1 MPRINS
7 SRSAAEPVA
16 PELFAVIHIGS
27 SAITMLL
34 GERQGGDAIRTIE
47 RLSQPVPLAA
57 DVFRAWNISQE
68 SIERAVEI
76 LRDCAEVM
84 REAGLTGP
92 PQRIVAANV
101 LLEARNHDTLLNRID
116 VALGWQ
122 AKMLEDGE
130 MTRLIYF
137 GTRRLVHRNRRM
149 AEKNTLVCHIGPGNT
164 RALFFD
170 ESDRLDYHSYRL
182 GVERV
187 RAQLEQVRG
196 PLSISALMI
205 GQHTRSVLD
214 QFALEFD
221 TAKVRQLVA
230 LGHEIQAVA
239 PLIGTVR
246 KDSIVVPV
254 KRLTAMAREV
264 ESLGAAHLVN
274 RHQLDFRTADLLLYT
289 LSLHAGIAEDF
300 DLKEIVV
307 PASDYEETLLTGL
320 MSPKTAVENFGPEV
334 LQTSVNLGRRFQ
346 IDLAH
351 AQHVAMLA
359 GRLFDELHDLHGL
372 GAHEALLLQVAALL
386 HETGHLISARDH
398 HRHSQYI
405 IQHNEVFG
413 LSEDDTL
420 AAALIARY
428 HRGEVPSTE
437 HAEYR
442 NLDRD
447 QRLTVAKLV
456 ALLRV
461 ADALD
466 RGRGQRVSLERA
478 VVDGPILRLHLGRT
492 RDLGAEEVSMREKSA
507 LFTQV
512 YGLEVALH
520 VAPAKT
526 SA

>member
-1 MPRINS
+1 MRKKPAS
-7 SRSAAEPVA
+7 QKAPEPVV
-16 PELFAVIHIGS
+16 PEIFAVIHIGAN
-27 SAITMLL
+27 AITMLV
-34 GERQGGDAIRTIE
+34 GERQGGDGVRTVE
-47 RLSQPVPLAA
+47 LLSQPVPLAA
-57 DVFRAWNISQE
+57 DVFREWNISQE

-84 REAGLTGP
+84 KEAGLTGAP
-92 PQRIVAANV
+92 KRVVVANV

-130 MTRLIYF
+130 MTRLIYL
-137 GTRRLVHRNRRM
+137 GTRRLVYRHRRM

-170 ESDRLDYHSYRL
+170 ERDRLDYHSYRL

-187 RAQLEQVRG
+187 RAQLEHVRG

-214 QFALEFD
+214 QLAQEFQS
-221 TAKVRQLVA
+221 AKVRQIVA

-239 PLIGTVR
+239 PLIGTAR
-246 KDSIVVPV
+246 KDSVVVPV
-254 KRLTAMAREV
+254 KRLQAMAREV
-264 ESLGAAHLVN
+264 ETLGAAHLVN

-289 LSLHAGIAEDF
+289 LALHAGIAGEF
-300 DLKEIVV
+300 GLKEIVV
-307 PASDYEETLLTGL
+307 PATDYEETLLAGL
-320 MSPKTAVENFGPEV
+320 VSPETAVEKFGPEV
-334 LQTSVNLGRRFQ
+334 LQTAINLGRRFQ

-351 AQHVAMLA
+351 AQHVAFLA
-359 GRLFDELHDLHGL
+359 SRLFDELRDLHGL
-372 GAHEALLLQVAALL
+372 GDHEALILQVAALL

-405 IQHNEVFG
+405 IEHNEVFG
-413 LSEDDTL
+413 LTEDDTL

-456 ALLRV
+456 AMLRV

-466 RGRGQRVSLERA
+466 RGRGQRITLGRA
-478 VVDGPILRLHLGRT
+478 VVDGPVLRLYVGRSK
-492 RDLGAEEVSMREKSA
+492 DLGAEEGSMREKA
-507 LFTQV
+507 AFFTQV
-512 YGLEVALH
+512 FGLEVSLQA
-520 VAPAKT
+520 VEASPPA
-526 SA
+526 